1 MNNVKSK
8 LKGNLKQYSM
18 LIALLVIIVFFNIV
32 TTGRLLRPANVSNI
46 VFQNAYVVILA
57 IGMLLCILTGGNIDL
72 AAGSVV
78 AFISACAGQ
87 MIIVWHWNVYLSIVL
102 CLFMGILVGA
112 WQGFW
117 IAYVRIPAFIVTLAG
132 QLVFRGLTLLMLNGL
147 TLAPFP
153 PNYLMFST
161 GFIAK
166 DAKIELWGMNINIV
180 CLITGVAVA
189 LIFCVAQIINYRA
202 RKRKGYET
210 DKPMLLAIKM
220 AIISAALIFFFTLL
234 AQHQGIPS
242 VLVILGLLLIVYS
255 FFTTKTVVG
264 RHLYALG
271 GNEKAARLSGVK
283 TNRLMFLAYVNMS
296 FLAAIGGLVFAA
308 RLNSASPVTGTGFEL
323 DAIASCFIGG
333 ASAYGGIGTVGGTLI
348 GALIMGMLNNG
359 MSIMGISSNLQQV
372 VKGLVLLGAVAF
384 DVVSK
389 MNISWPTLRRK
400 TMASG
405 GPAQTLHG

>member
-32 TTGRLLRPANVSNI
+32 TAGRLLRPANVSNI

-87 MIIVWHWNVYLSIVL
+87 MIIVWHWNVYLSIIL
-102 CLFMGILVGA
+102 CLLMGLLVGA

-117 IAYVRIPAFIVTLAG
+117 IAYVRIPAFIVTLSG

-220 AIISAALIFFFTLL
+220 AIISAALIYFFTLL

-323 DAIASCFIGG
+323 DAIGACFIGG

-359 MSIMGISSNLQQV
+359 MSIMGISSNTQQV
-372 VKGLVLLGAVAF
+372 VKGMVLLGAVAF
-384 DVVSK
+384 DVISK
-389 MNISWPTLRRK
+389 MNFSLLPKRK
-400 TMASG
+400 KAAVATEKG
-405 GPAQTLHG
+405 